1 MTKNTKT
8 DNPKESPKTDTPSNE
23 LVIVQLVKDAYGQY
37 KIGGQLN
44 SWIEVKKSLAEKMIE
59 SGHAVL
65 VS

>member
-1 MTKNTKT
+1 MVKNTKT
-8 DNPKESPKTDTPSNE
+8 DNPKESPKAATE
-23 LVIVQLVKDAYGQY
+23 KVIVQLVKDAYGQY

-44 SWIEVKKSLAEKMIE
+44 SWVEVKKSLAERMIE